1 MEKKPMSMTPQQLV
15 AEAKAQI
22 KEVDVAT
29 AATQIAA
36 GTVVIDVREPAEFE
50 AGRLPNSV
58 NIPRGVLE
66 FKTGEHPAL
75 ANKDA
80 QMVITCRSGGRSA
93 LATLNLQRLGYTN
106 IASLA
111 GGFEAWS
118 TSGQQV
124 LKDNT
129 NFGG

>member
-1 MEKKPMSMTPQQLV
+1 MSMTPQQLV

-29 AATQIAA
+29 AAAQIAA

-66 FKTGEHPAL
+66 FKTSEHPAL

-80 QMVITCRSGGRSA
+80 QLLVTCKTGGRAA
-93 LATLNLQRLGYTN
+93 LATLNLQRLGYTQL
-106 IASLA
+106 ASIA
-111 GGFEAWS
+111 GGFEAWA
-118 TSGQQV
+118 TNGQTV
-124 LKDNT
+124 LKDST

>member
-1 MEKKPMSMTPQQLV
+1 MSMTPQQLV
-15 AEAKAQI
+15 AEAKSQI
-22 KEVDVAT
+22 KEIDIAT

-36 GTVVIDVREPAEFE
+36 GVIVIDVREPAEFE

-80 QMVITCRSGGRSA
+80 TILITCKTGGRAA
-93 LATLNLQRLGYTN
+93 LATLSLQRLGYTQL
-106 IASLA
+106 ASIA
-111 GGFEAWS
+111 GGFEAWAGA
-118 TSGQQV
+118 GQAV
-124 LKDNT
+124 LKDST
-129 NFGG
+129 SFGG

>member
-1 MEKKPMSMTPQQLV
+1 MSMTPQQLV

-50 AGRLPNSV
+50 AGCLPNSV
-58 NIPRGVLE
+58 NVPRGVLE
-66 FKTGEHPAL
+66 FKINEHPVL

-80 QMVITCRSGGRSA
+80 CLLVTCKTGGRAA
-93 LATLNLQRLGYTN
+93 LATLSLQRLGYTQL
-106 IASLA
+106 ASIA

-118 TSGQQV
+118 ASDQPV
-124 LKDNT
+124 VKDTT
-129 NFGG
+129 NFGA

>member
-1 MEKKPMSMTPQQLV
+1 MSMTPQQLV

-58 NIPRGVLE
+58 NVPRGVLE
-66 FKTGEHPAL
+66 FKINEHPAL
-75 ANKDA
+75 LNKDA
-80 QMVITCRSGGRSA
+80 NILISCKTGGRAA
-93 LATLNLQRLGYTN
+93 LATLSLQRLGYTQL
-106 IASLA
+106 ASIA

-118 TSGQQV
+118 ASGQPV
-124 LKDNT
+124 LKDDT
-129 NFGG
+129 NFGR

>member
-1 MEKKPMSMTPQQLV
+1 MSMTPQQLV

-36 GTVVIDVREPAEFE
+36 GMVVIDVREPAEFE

-66 FKTGEHPAL
+66 FKIAEHPAL

-80 QMVITCRSGGRSA
+80 QLLITCKTGGRAA
-93 LATLNLQRLGYTN
+93 LATLSLQRLGYTQ
-106 IASLA
+106 IASIA
-111 GGFEAWS
+111 GGFEAWAS
-118 TSGQQV
+118 SGQKVSQ
-124 LKDNT
+124 DST

>member
-1 MEKKPMSMTPQQLV
+1 MNMTPQQLV

-58 NIPRGVLE
+58 NVPRGVLE
-66 FKTGEHPAL
+66 FKINEHPAL

-80 QMVITCRSGGRSA
+80 NLLITCKTGGRAA
-93 LATLNLQRLGYTN
+93 LATLSLQRLGYTQL
-106 IASLA
+106 ASIA

-118 TSGQQV
+118 TSGQPV
-124 LKDNT
+124 VKDST
-129 NFGG
+129 DFGG

>member
-1 MEKKPMSMTPQQLV
+1 MELKIMSMTPQQLV

-80 QMVITCRSGGRSA
+80 QLLITCKTGGRAA
-93 LATLNLQRLGYTN
+93 LATLNLQRLGYTQ
-106 IASLA
+106 IASIA
-111 GGFEAWS
+111 GGFEAWAS
-118 TSGQQV
+118 SGQTV
-124 LKDNT
+124 LKDST
-129 NFGG
+129 SFGG